1 VGSLFAKA
9 IRPPTLWDGFQIRSA
24 NLEIRN
30 KFRFLKC
37 KKKGASFPP
46 LKHLICFVLRYSNF
60 EFNAYGMGVFFEK
73 NQKKARKVFKISL
86 FCPLIIA
93 TKGDAMINNMV
104 LSREI
109 EWIGYEHKRNMLQVE
124 FIVGSIY
131 QYENVPETVYQ
142 EFLTAPSHGRFFES
156 NIKNKY
162 HVRKVR

>member
-1 VGSLFAKA
+1 MKKYASYSKILEDIRILESRYASRLFPKR
-9 IRPPTLWDGFQIRSA
+9 IRVPTFDKILNG
-24 NLEIRN
+24 N
-30 KFRFLKC
+30 KIFIKKTGKNSRFC
-37 KKKGASFPP
+37 
-46 LKHLICFVLRYSNF
+46 H
-60 EFNAYGMGVFFEK
+60 
-73 NQKKARKVFKISL
+73 
-86 FCPLIIA
+86 FCPLIIS
-93 TKGDAMINNMV
+93 TKGDTMINNMV

-162 HVRKVR
+162 QVRKVR

>member
-1 VGSLFAKA
+1 
-9 IRPPTLWDGFQIRSA
+9 
-24 NLEIRN
+24 
-30 KFRFLKC
+30 
-37 KKKGASFPP
+37 
-46 LKHLICFVLRYSNF
+46 
-60 EFNAYGMGVFFEK
+60 
-73 NQKKARKVFKISL
+73 
-86 FCPLIIA
+86 
-93 TKGDAMINNMV
+93 MINNMV

-142 EFLTAPSHGRFFES
+142 EFLTAPSYGRYFES